1 MKSLFTTE
9 AYSEIKNR
17 LNSMSETSQRQWG
30 KMTAGQMAHHCQK
43 AFLVPLEK
51 TTPKKPPLFMRLMI
65 PFFKKS
71 LYNDKPWKKGMPTP
85 KEFQVRDDRDFEKE
99 RERLLSL
106 IDEFHQKGEAHNW
119 PKHPAFGEFTTQQW
133 GQMEYKHLDHHLR
146 QFGV

>member
-1 MKSLFTTE
+1 MKSIFTTQ
-9 AYSEIKNR
+9 AHNEIKAR
-17 LNSMSETSQRQWG
+17 LDSMSETTERQWG
-30 KMTAGQMAHHCQK
+30 KMTPGQMAHHCQK

-71 LYNDKPWKKGMPTP
+71 MYNDSVWKKNMPTP
-85 KEFQVRDDRDFEKE
+85 KDFQVTDERDFEKE
-99 RERLLSL
+99 RSSL
-106 IDEFHQKGEAHNW
+106 QQLINEFHEKGESHNW
-119 PKHPAFGEFTTQQW
+119 PVHPAFGNFTPAQW